1 MTNADPF
8 IDEQYRNLALE
19 VLRYGTQTKSRA
31 GDTLSVFAPTRRI
44 HFRGTRRDNEAPIL
58 TTKPLNISAIG
69 KELAWFIAGRT
80 NTADLQCKIWDEW
93 AREDGECG
101 PIYGAQWRGLGASNV
116 DQLRDAINATRSRY
130 GSRRAVVSAWQPSDL
145 GAMALPP
152 CHTLFQ
158 LAVDD
163 TTDQLHL
170 QMYQRSADIALGVPF
185 NILSYWILQ
194 TLIAR
199 RLGRA
204 VGNLTIV
211 YGDAHIY
218 KNHVDDLRGQLARV
232 PYEQGVSID
241 TYAAQAPFDALIED
255 VRDRDAFVALRYA
268 LSTLEPID
276 INRRAYKCV
285 HPAVKYEVAI

>member
-1 MTNADPF
+1 MADASPF

-19 VLRYGTQTKSRA
+19 VLRHGTWGKSRA
-31 GDTLSVFAPTRRI
+31 GETLSVFAPTQRI
-44 HFRGTRRDNEAPIL
+44 HFRGTRRGNDEAPLL

-93 AREDGECG
+93 ARPDGECG
-101 PIYGAQWRGLGASNV
+101 PIYGVQWRGLGASSV
-116 DQLRDAINATRSRY
+116 DQLRDAITALRIG

-145 GAMALPP
+145 KDMALPP

-158 LAVDD
+158 LARERDA
-163 TTDQLHL
+163 LHL

-199 RLGRA
+199 HLGLN

-211 YGDAHIY
+211 YGDAHVY
-218 KNHVDDLRGQLARV
+218 TDHADDLRAQLSRV
-232 PYEQGVSID
+232 PDENGISID
-241 TYAAQAPFDALIED
+241 TYAAQDPFDALIRD
-255 VRDRDAFVALRYA
+255 VRDQDAFVALRHA
-268 LSTLEPID
+268 LSTLTPITV
-276 INRRAYKCV
+276 NRSAYRCAY
-285 HPAVKYEVAI
+285 PAVKYAVAV

>member
-1 MTNADPF
+1 MTDANPF
-8 IDEQYRNLALE
+8 IDDQYRNLALE
-19 VLRYGTQTKSRA
+19 ILRHGTRTQSRA
-31 GDTLSVFAPTRRI
+31 GATLSVFAPTQRI
-44 HFRGTRRDNEAPIL
+44 HFRGTRRGNSEAPLL

-93 AREDGECG
+93 ARADGECG
-101 PIYGAQWRGLGASNV
+101 PIYGAQWRGLGASSV
-116 DQLRDAINATRSRY
+116 DQLRDAIHAVRASN
-130 GSRRAVVSAWQPSDL
+130 SRRAVVSAWQPSDL

-158 LAVDD
+158 LARENDA
-163 TTDQLHL
+163 LHL

-199 RLGRA
+199 HLGLH

-211 YGDAHIY
+211 YGDAHVY
-218 KNHVDDLRGQLARV
+218 ANHVDDLRAQLSRV
-232 PYEQGVSID
+232 PAENGVTID
-241 TYAAQAPFDALIED
+241 TYDAQAPFDALLRD
-255 VRDRDAFVALRYA
+255 VHDRDAFVALRYA
-268 LSTLEPID
+268 LSTLVPLD
-276 INRRAYKCV
+276 VTRHAYRCAY
-285 HPAVKYEVAI
+285 PAVKYEVAI